1 MGYLYPNVCWRVIA
15 HRGNSPKIEFYNVF
29 HHGGF
34 VDEVCKALMNRI
46 GRGQIS
52 EKIQRSARYYFWSK
66 CEWEVVV
73 SNWPRQ
79 DVEEKIDVFE
89 QLEANWEQFIDYIMK
104 NRKTLVRWYKENQE
118 YDE

>member
-1 MGYLYPNVCWRVIA
+1 MGYFYPNVCWRVIV

-29 HHGGF
+29 HHGHF
-34 VDEVCKALMNRI
+34 VEDICKALMNRI
-46 GRGQIS
+46 GREQIS
-52 EKIQRSARYYFWSK
+52 EKIRNSAQYYFWSK

-79 DVEEKIDVFE
+79 DIEEKLDAFT
-89 QLEANWEQFIDYIMK
+89 QLEANWEQFIDYVMK
-104 NRKTLVRWYKENQE
+104 NKKTLVRWYKENQE